1 MTGPVAPEPL
11 PRAIPAS
18 TTGPQQ
24 AVVPAAVTAPSV
36 IQGAAGRRA
45 AAQASDAGDRSV
57 ARHRDVTRTVDAEL
71 HWRPA
76 ALVYMLAVCAGAA
89 LVAAVAFGQ
98 WQPILFA
105 APMLG
110 VLATARWQQ
119 SRTRIQVDG
128 GGTLRCFETEEVVLP
143 VAAYVD
149 AGHALLRLK
158 PEPVHGLGIE
168 IEEASDSGTAPA
180 GLRLALTADRWGRY
194 PCAVRVSALSPA
206 GLAVATVVLPAGQL
220 YVYPITDPQR
230 MRLPR
235 TELPERLGTHLTRK
249 FGPGVEYADI
259 RAYTPGDQLRT
270 VNWAVSARRGRLH
283 VTERLTN
290 RSADVVVLVDTSQ
303 QAPGP
308 ATDSLELSVRGA
320 AQVVQST
327 LQAGDR
333 TAVVCLGGTPRWL
346 RPDIGRRQF
355 YRIVDTV
362 LEVGDEHIE
371 TTGTLAPHAA
381 VPLGAIVVAFSTLLD
396 TQFAL
401 ALIDLRKRGHVVVV
415 VDVLRG
421 TPFRDGLDPTLAR
434 MWQLERATMYRDMG
448 TVGVDI
454 VAWTEGARL
463 DQVMRLLPEHRRRIR
478 VRR

>member
-1 MTGPVAPEPL
+1 MTQPDNTAAAP
-11 PRAIPAS
+11 
-18 TTGPQQ
+18 
-24 AVVPAAVTAPSV
+24 V
-36 IQGAAGRRA
+36 IQGIA
-45 AAQASDAGDRSV
+45 AANAVAARPSTRDEPMAGG
-57 ARHRDVTRTVDAEL
+57 ARHRDMSAAVEAEL
-71 HWRPA
+71 RWRPA
-76 ALVYMLAVCAGAA
+76 PLVFMLAVG
-89 LVAAVAFGQ
+89 AAVALLLAVVLGR
-98 WQPILFA
+98 WQLVVFA
-105 APMLG
+105 APLLG
-110 VLATARWQQ
+110 VLATAPWQQ
-119 SRTRIQVDG
+119 SKTRIQVDG
-128 GGTLRCFETEEVVLP
+128 GGTLRCFETEEVVTTIGAF
-143 VAAYVD
+143 VES
-149 AGHALLRLK
+149 GHALLRLK
-158 PEPVHGLGIE
+158 PEKFAGLGID
-168 IEEASDSGTAPA
+168 IEEAIDSGTAPA

-194 PCAVRVSALSPA
+194 PLSVRVTALSPA
-206 GLAVATVVLPAGQL
+206 GLSVASAVLPAGQL
-220 YVYPITDPQR
+220 FVYPITDPQR
-230 MRLPR
+230 MKLPR

-249 FGPGVEYADI
+249 HGPGVEYADI
-259 RAYTPGDQLRT
+259 RAYAPGDQLRI
-270 VNWAVSARRGRLH
+270 VNWPVSARRGRLY

-333 TAVVCLGGTPRWL
+333 TAVVCLGQSPRWL

-362 LEVGDEHIE
+362 LDVGDEHIP

-381 VPLGAIVVAFSTLLD
+381 VPLGAIIVAFSTLLD

-421 TPFRDGLDPTLAR
+421 TPFHEHLDPTLAR
-434 MWQLERATMYRDMG
+434 MWNLERASMYRDMG

-454 VAWTEGARL
+454 VAWPEDARL
-463 DQVMRLLPEHRRRIR
+463 DQVMRLIPDHRRTVR

>member
-1 MTGPVAPEPL
+1 M
-11 PRAIPAS
+11 
-18 TTGPQQ
+18 
-24 AVVPAAVTAPSV
+24 
-36 IQGAAGRRA
+36 
-45 AAQASDAGDRSV
+45 
-57 ARHRDVTRTVDAEL
+57 RHRDASSAVDAEL
-71 HWRPA
+71 RWRPA
-76 ALVYMLAVCAGAA
+76 PLVFMLAGCAAAA
-89 LVAAVAFGQ
+89 LVLAVILGK
-98 WQPILFA
+98 WQLVVFA
-105 APMLG
+105 APLLG
-110 VLATARWQQ
+110 VLATAPWQQ
-119 SRTRIQVDG
+119 SSTRIQVDG
-128 GGTLRCFETEEVVLP
+128 GGTLRCFETEEVALT
-143 VAAYVD
+143 VAAFVEK
-149 AGHALLRLK
+149 GHALLRLK
-158 PEPVHGLGIE
+158 PQSTTGLGIE
-168 IEEASDSGTAPA
+168 VEEASDSGAAPA
-180 GLRLALTADRWGRY
+180 GLRLALSAGRWGRY
-194 PCAVRVSALSPA
+194 PVSVRVSALSPA
-206 GLAVATVVLPAGQL
+206 GLAVATAVLPAGQL
-220 YVYPITDPQR
+220 FVYPITDPQR

-235 TELPERLGTHLTRK
+235 TELPERLGTHLTRRH
-249 FGPGVEYADI
+249 GPGVEYADI
-259 RAYTPGDQLRT
+259 RAYAPGDQLRI
-270 VNWAVSARRGRLH
+270 VNWPVSARRGRLY

-333 TAVVCLGGTPRWL
+333 TAVVCLGQAPRWL

-362 LEVGDEHIE
+362 LDVGDEHIP

-421 TPFRDGLDPTLAR
+421 TPFHADLDPTLAK
-434 MWQLERATMYRDMG
+434 MWQLERAAMYRDMG

-454 VAWTEGARL
+454 VAWPQDARL
-463 DQVMRLLPEHRRRIR
+463 DQIMRVLPEHRRTVR

>member
-1 MTGPVAPEPL
+1 M
-11 PRAIPAS
+11 
-18 TTGPQQ
+18 
-24 AVVPAAVTAPSV
+24 
-36 IQGAAGRRA
+36 
-45 AAQASDAGDRSV
+45 
-57 ARHRDVTRTVDAEL
+57 RHRDAAASIDAEL
-71 HWRPA
+71 RWRPA
-76 ALVYMLAVCAGAA
+76 PLVYMLAICAGAA
-89 LVAAVAFGQ
+89 LLGAVALGR
-98 WQPILFA
+98 WQLVVFA
-105 APMLG
+105 APLVG
-110 VLATARWQQ
+110 VLASAPWQQ
-119 SRTRIQVDG
+119 SRTRIQIDG
-128 GGTLRCFETEEVVLP
+128 GGTLRCFETEEVVLD

-158 PEPVHGLGIE
+158 PVPAPGLGIAV
-168 IEEASDSGTAPA
+168 EETSDSGAAPA

-194 PCAVRVSALSPA
+194 PASVRVSALSPA
-206 GLAVATVVLPAGQL
+206 GLAVADVVLPAGEL
-220 YVYPITDPQR
+220 YVYPITDPQL
-230 MRLPR
+230 MGLPR

-249 FGPGVEYADI
+249 HGPGVEYADI
-259 RAYTPGDQLRT
+259 RAYAPGDQLRT
-270 VNWAVSARRGRLH
+270 VNWPVSARRGRLY

-290 RSADVVVLVDTSQ
+290 RSADVVVLVDTSE

-333 TAVVCLGGTPRWL
+333 TAVVCLGREPRWL

-355 YRIVDTV
+355 YRIVDAV
-362 LEVGDEHIE
+362 LGVGDEHIP

-381 VPLGAIVVAFSTLLD
+381 VPLGAIVIAFSTLLD

-421 TPFRDGLDPTLAR
+421 TPFRDGLDETLSR
-434 MWQLERATMYRDMG
+434 MWQLERSSMYRDMG

-454 VAWTEGARL
+454 VAWPADARL
-463 DQVMRLLPEHRRRIR
+463 DQVMRLIPERRRTSR

>member
-1 MTGPVAPEPL
+1 
-11 PRAIPAS
+11 
-18 TTGPQQ
+18 
-24 AVVPAAVTAPSV
+24 
-36 IQGAAGRRA
+36 
-45 AAQASDAGDRSV
+45 
-57 ARHRDVTRTVDAEL
+57 
-71 HWRPA
+71 
-76 ALVYMLAVCAGAA
+76 
-89 LVAAVAFGQ
+89 
-98 WQPILFA
+98 
-105 APMLG
+105 
-110 VLATARWQQ
+110 
-119 SRTRIQVDG
+119 
-128 GGTLRCFETEEVVLP
+128 
-143 VAAYVD
+143 
-149 AGHALLRLK
+149 
-158 PEPVHGLGIE
+158 
-168 IEEASDSGTAPA
+168 
-180 GLRLALTADRWGRY
+180 
-194 PCAVRVSALSPA
+194 
-206 GLAVATVVLPAGQL
+206 
-220 YVYPITDPQR
+220 

-235 TELPERLGTHLTRK
+235 TELPERLGTHLTRRH
-249 FGPGVEYADI
+249 GPGVEYADI
-259 RAYTPGDQLRT
+259 RAYAPGDQLRI
-270 VNWAVSARRGRLH
+270 VNWPVSARRGRLY

-333 TAVVCLGGTPRWL
+333 TAVVCLGQSPRWL

-362 LEVGDEHIE
+362 LDVGDEHIP

-421 TPFRDGLDPTLAR
+421 TPFHGDLDPTLAK
-434 MWQLERATMYRDMG
+434 MWQLERAAMYRDMG

-454 VAWTEGARL
+454 VAWPQDARL
-463 DQVMRLLPEHRRRIR
+463 DQIMRVLPEHRRTVR

>member
-1 MTGPVAPEPL
+1 MKH
-11 PRAIPAS
+11 RDAS
-18 TTGPQQ
+18 T
-24 AVVPAAVTAPSV
+24 
-36 IQGAAGRRA
+36 I
-45 AAQASDAGDRSV
+45 
-57 ARHRDVTRTVDAEL
+57 VDTEL
-71 HWRPA
+71 RWRPA
-76 ALVYMLAVCAGAA
+76 PLVYMLAIC
-89 LVAAVAFGQ
+89 AAVALLTAVVFGR
-98 WQPILFA
+98 WQLVVFA
-105 APMLG
+105 APLLG
-110 VLATARWQQ
+110 VLATAPWQQ

-128 GGTLRCFETEEVVLP
+128 GGTLRCFETEEVVLT
-143 VAAYVD
+143 VAAFVED
-149 AGHALLRLK
+149 GHALLRCT
-158 PEPVHGLGIE
+158 PEPLPGLE
-168 IEEASDSGTAPA
+168 ITVEKTSDSGAAPA
-180 GLRLALTADRWGRY
+180 GLQLALSAQRWGRY
-194 PCAVRVSALSPA
+194 PVAVRVSALGPS
-206 GLAVATVVLPAGQL
+206 GLAVATAVLPAGQL

-235 TELPERLGTHLTRK
+235 TDLPERIGVHLTRRH
-249 FGPGVEYADI
+249 GPGVEYADI
-259 RAYTPGDQLRT
+259 RAYAPGDQLRI
-270 VNWAVSARRGRLH
+270 VNWPVSARRGRLY

-333 TAVVCLGGTPRWL
+333 TAVVCLGQAPRWL

-362 LEVGDEHIE
+362 LDVGDEHIP

-421 TPFRDGLDPTLAR
+421 TPFAEGLDPTLAK
-434 MWQLERATMYRDMG
+434 MWQLERASMYRDMG

-454 VAWTEGARL
+454 VSWAADTRL
-463 DQVMRLLPEHRRRIR
+463 DQTMRLLPEHRRTIR

>member
-1 MTGPVAPEPL
+1 M
-11 PRAIPAS
+11 
-18 TTGPQQ
+18 
-24 AVVPAAVTAPSV
+24 
-36 IQGAAGRRA
+36 
-45 AAQASDAGDRSV
+45 
-57 ARHRDVTRTVDAEL
+57 RHRDAGTAVDAEL
-71 HWRPA
+71 RWRPA
-76 ALVYMLAVCAGAA
+76 PLVFMLAVCAAAA
-89 LVAAVAFGQ
+89 LVLAVVLGR
-98 WQPILFA
+98 WTLIVFA
-105 APMLG
+105 APLLG
-110 VLATARWQQ
+110 VLATAPWQQ
-119 SRTRIQVDG
+119 SSTRIQVDG
-128 GGTLRCFETEEVVLP
+128 GDTLRCFEAEEVVLTI
-143 VAAYVD
+143 AAFVEK
-149 AGHALLRLK
+149 GHALLRLK
-158 PEPVHGLGIE
+158 PESVAGLGIDV
-168 IEEASDSGTAPA
+168 EEAGDSGVAPA
-180 GLRLALTADRWGRY
+180 GLRLALSADRWGRY
-194 PCAVRVSALSPA
+194 PISVRVSALSPA
-206 GLAVATVVLPAGQL
+206 GLAIATEVLPVGQL
-220 YVYPITDPQR
+220 FVYPVTDPQR

-235 TELPERLGTHLTRK
+235 IELPERLGTHLTRRH
-249 FGPGVEYADI
+249 GPGVEYADI
-259 RAYTPGDQLRT
+259 RAYAPGDQLRI
-270 VNWAVSARRGRLH
+270 VNWPVSARRGRLY

-333 TAVVCLGGTPRWL
+333 TAVVCLGDAPRWL

-362 LEVGDEHIE
+362 LGVGDEHIE

-381 VPLGAIVVAFSTLLD
+381 VPLGAIVIAFSTLLD

-434 MWQLERATMYRDMG
+434 MWQLERASMYRDMG

-454 VAWTEGARL
+454 VAWPEDTRL
-463 DQVMRLLPEHRRRIR
+463 DQIMRVLPEHRRTVR